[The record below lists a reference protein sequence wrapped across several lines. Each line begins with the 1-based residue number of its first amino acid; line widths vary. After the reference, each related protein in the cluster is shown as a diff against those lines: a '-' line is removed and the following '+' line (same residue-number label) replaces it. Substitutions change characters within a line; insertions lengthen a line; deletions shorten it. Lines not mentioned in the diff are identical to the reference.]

1 MRIRAKK
8 AGLDK
13 NRRFNTPEEKA
24 RDLIAL
30 NHQTFFGKP
39 GSNELC
45 WNQWAFPVITGTD
58 CLHELDLY
66 NQQCI
71 RYVMTGKWSNAGYRV
86 KYSCLKPFVFE
97 RASETS
103 YDSAGN

>member
-45 WNQWAFPVITGTD
+45 WIPQATEI
-58 CLHELDLY
+58 
-66 NQQCI
+66 
-71 RYVMTGKWSNAGYRV
+71 SNRRG
-86 KYSCLKPFVFE
+86 
-97 RASETS
+97 
-103 YDSAGN
+103 

>member
-1 MRIRAKK
+1 M
-8 AGLDK
+8 
-13 NRRFNTPEEKA
+13 
-24 RDLIAL
+24 
-30 NHQTFFGKP
+30 
-39 GSNELC
+39 C

-58 CLHELDLY
+58 RLHELDLY